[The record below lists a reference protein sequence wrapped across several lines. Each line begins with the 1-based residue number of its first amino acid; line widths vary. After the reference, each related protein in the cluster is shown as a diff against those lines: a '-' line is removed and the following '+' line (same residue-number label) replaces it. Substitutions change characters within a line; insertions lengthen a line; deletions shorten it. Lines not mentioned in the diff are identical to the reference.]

1 MSEPKVDYPESA
13 RGAVFEVMSA
23 MSALNM
29 YPDPLPMSKEVAE
42 EADRFLSESDG
53 WAKHSM
59 QHLHA
64 AVELCN
70 RAESE
75 HNRLR
80 QMLEW
85 MLVHKCGVE
94 PHKVYGQPNTMDQLN
109 AMFAKIAKA

>member
-29 YPDPLPMSKEVAE
+29 YPDPLPLPDG
-42 EADRFLSESDG
+42 ADPDRYLSECDG

-59 QHLHA
+59 EHLHA
-64 AVELCN
+64 ASQLCN
-70 RAESE
+70 KAESE
-75 HNRLR
+75 NNRLR

-85 MLVHKCGVE
+85 MLVHKCGVA
-94 PHKVYGQPNTMDQLN
+94 PHKVYGQRNTMDQLN

>member
-29 YPDPLPMSKEVAE
+29 YPDPIPISDELAC

-59 QHLHA
+59 GHLNA
-64 AVELCN
+64 AFELCSK
-70 RAESE
+70 AEQE

-85 MLVHKCGVE
+85 MLVHKCGV
-94 PHKVYGQPNTMDQLN
+94 PAHKVYGASNTMDQLN